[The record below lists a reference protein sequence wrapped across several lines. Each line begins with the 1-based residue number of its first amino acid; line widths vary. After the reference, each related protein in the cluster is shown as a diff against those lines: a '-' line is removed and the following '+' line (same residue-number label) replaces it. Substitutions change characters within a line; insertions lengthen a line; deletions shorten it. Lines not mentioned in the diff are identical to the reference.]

1 MIGVQKESEQNHSN
15 SYNRSPKVAHTFAPQ
30 MSSSPLRIVF
40 FGTPDFAAAG
50 LEALA
55 NSRHDVVGVVTAPD
69 RPAGRGQQM
78 KPSEV
83 KVMAEGMG
91 LPIAQPEKLRATE
104 FLSQLDDWR
113 ADLFVVVA
121 FRMLPEIVWSRPSR
135 GTVNIHGSL
144 LPDFRGAAPIQHAVV
159 SGAKRTGV
167 TSFFITR
174 DIDTGALLLQ
184 QSILIGPNDTA
195 GEVYVQL
202 MKAGANLAVDTAN
215 ALASEPL
222 MGVPQSELLT
232 GQERPAPKLFRQD
245 GRVDWR
251 QTTAQVADFI
261 RGMTPFPG
269 AWTTLNG
276 ATLKVKG
283 TDVAPTEGHAPSGLN
298 PGQCQVVGD
307 QLWVGTNDSPIR
319 LVNVQLAGKPFMPVE
334 DVIRGYRYPIASLG
348 TDGH

>member
-1 MIGVQKESEQNHSN
+1 
-15 SYNRSPKVAHTFAPQ
+15 

-83 KVMAEGMG
+83 KVMAAGMG
-91 LPIAQPEKLRATE
+91 LPLAQPEKLRATE
-104 FLSQLDDWR
+104 FLSQLDDWQ

-184 QSILIGPNDTA
+184 QSILIGPNDTS

-283 TDVAPTEGHAPSGLN
+283 TEVAPTEGHAPSGLN

-307 QLWVGTNDSPIR
+307 QLWVGTNDSTIR

-334 DVIRGYRYPIASLG
+334 DVIRGYRYPIESLG